1 MKTTVLIPSY
11 KRGPA
16 LLHSL
21 AGVINGERVPD
32 QVVVV
37 LRDTDEESQE
47 LVQNWLDEC
56 SCPDVFD
63 IPQVSEPGQIAA
75 INRGLEVASGDI
87 VAFTDDDAVPRS
99 QWLKC
104 LVSHYEDPD
113 VGGVGGRD
121 VVHHGDTITDGETT
135 VVGRITA
142 FGRIIGNHHL
152 ELQGPAAE
160 VEHLKGVN
168 MSFRR
173 ELIQPFDPNI
183 QGPHFNDTDQSLSV
197 RKQGWKL
204 IYDPDAVVDHYP
216 AARPASVAG
225 RDLSDPRQVYLDSH
239 DHAYLLLKH
248 LPRWQ
253 AALWVPYLTL
263 VGSRQ
268 VPGLLMLLYHA
279 VSRNPSAYRQ
289 FGANLRGVWYALVGG
304 ERG

>member
-197 RKQGWKL
+197 RKQGW
-204 IYDPDAVVDHYP
+204 
-216 AARPASVAG
+216 
-225 RDLSDPRQVYLDSH
+225 
-239 DHAYLLLKH
+239 
-248 LPRWQ
+248 
-253 AALWVPYLTL
+253 
-263 VGSRQ
+263 
-268 VPGLLMLLYHA
+268 
-279 VSRNPSAYRQ
+279 
-289 FGANLRGVWYALVGG
+289 
-304 ERG
+304 